1 LHKLSF
7 TILLISTKI
16 RFPESMGQTNSRSNS
31 LGKAIVRRIKLL
43 LEKNPDKLLKKIKGI
58 VHVGANTGQEIPVYA
73 KHGLSVIWIEPIPE
87 VFDSLKANLSGVQ
100 KQIAIKAL
108 VTDVDNAE
116 YEFHLANNNGASS
129 SILELNLHHDIWPD
143 VSFKKTIKLY
153 SKTLSSL
160 MRDNNIDVA
169 QYDMLVMDTQGSE
182 LLVLKGALPILQNFA
197 YIKTEVPDFE
207 SYKDCCQLS
216 DLQSFLNQ
224 QGFVEFSRHQFATH
238 PSGGNYYDIVYKK
251 K

>member
-1 LHKLSF
+1 MS
-7 TILLISTKI
+7 
-16 RFPESMGQTNSRSNS
+16 QTNSRTNS
-31 LGKAIVRRIKLL
+31 PGKAVIRRIKSLFR
-43 LEKNPDKLLKKIKGI
+43 KNPDRLLKKIRGI
-58 VHVGANTGQEIPVYA
+58 VHVGANTGQEIQLYA

-87 VFDSLKANLSGVQ
+87 VFDSLKANLNGVQ

-129 SILELNLHHDIWPD
+129 SILELNLHQDIWPD

-160 MRDNNIDVA
+160 MNDNNINVA
-169 QYDMLVMDTQGSE
+169 EYDMLVMDTQGSE

-216 DLQSFLNQ
+216 DLQLFLNQ
-224 QGFVEFSRHQFATH
+224 HGFVEFSRHQFATH
-238 PSGGNYYDIVYKK
+238 PSGGKYYDIVYKK
-251 K
+251 KEI

>member
-1 LHKLSF
+1 
-7 TILLISTKI
+7 
-16 RFPESMGQTNSRSNS
+16 MGQTNSRSNS
-31 LGKAIVRRIKLL
+31 LGKAIARRIKLL
-43 LEKNPDKLLKKIKGI
+43 LKKNPDKLLKKVKGI
-58 VHVGANTGQEIPVYA
+58 IHVGANTGQEIPLYA

-87 VFDSLKANLSGVQ
+87 VFDLLQENVSAVE

-108 VTDVDNAE
+108 VTDMDNGE

-129 SILELNLHHDIWPD
+129 SILDLNLHQDIWPD
-143 VSFKKTIKLY
+143 VAFKKTIKLY

-160 MRDNNIDVA
+160 LRDNNIRISN
-169 QYDMLVMDTQGSE
+169 YDMLVMDTQGSE
-182 LLVLKGALPILQNFA
+182 LLVLKGAISILQNFE

-207 SYKDCCQLS
+207 SYKDCCQLA

-224 QGFVEFSRHQFATH
+224 QGFEEFSRHKFATH